1 MFLVIK
7 VLIFNF
13 LWDFIENPL
22 QYACKMRCTKS
33 TNGFRFE
40 VYSFKSEINESRPR
54 ADTRVYGRI
63 KYERLIVLL
72 LADKDREMRG

>member
-1 MFLVIK
+1 MQNAK
-7 VLIFNF
+7 S
-13 LWDFIENPL
+13 
-22 QYACKMRCTKS
+22 AKS

-72 LADKDREMRG
+72 LADKDREMRGWTAGNIKQIKIQ